1 MSENKKILT
10 VFWYSVIAF
19 AVGLV
24 VIYPVPSSFG
34 LSLPGTAKL
43 MYIILLVIGI
53 GLYITF
59 NDEKLK
65 EFVCIITEFLKGKP
79 ENTAYN
85 AIRIVVLVMI
95 PLLIGW
101 KIYDFKAPKAQS
113 PSGLRIQHPTIPGKY
128 EHLVSPIREPEDEI
142 VKKFIEEEKLGDIS
156 LVAARELLAEKY
168 MDEGRALYQINC
180 RPCHGSMADGAGPMA
195 GGFQLRPIN
204 FTDPGTIATV
214 VESYAFWRVTEGGP
228 VLPSTSTPWDSAMPI
243 WKDDLTDDEKWK
255 IILAEYD
262 TAGVDPRIPGELHE

>member
-1 MSENKKILT
+1 MSKNKMSIS

-19 AVGLV
+19 GVGIVIIYAVPPFFKLT
-24 VIYPVPSSFG
+24 
-34 LSLPGTAKL
+34 LPGTAKL
-43 MYIILLVIGI
+43 MYILLLVIGI
-53 GLYITF
+53 GLYITY

-65 EFVCIITEFLKGKP
+65 EFIRIITEFLRGKP

-85 AIRIVVLVMI
+85 AIRIVILVII

-113 PSGLRIQHPTIPGKY
+113 PTGLRIQHPTIPGKF
-128 EHLVSPIREPEDEI
+128 EHLVNPLREPEDEI
-142 VKKFIEEEKLGDIS
+142 VKKFIEEENMGDIG
-156 LVAARELLAEKY
+156 LGEAREVLAEKY

-180 RPCHGSMADGAGPMA
+180 RPCHGSTANGAGPMA

-214 VESYAFWRVTEGGP
+214 VESYAFWRVAEGGP
-228 VLPSTSTPWDSAMPI
+228 KLPPTSTPWDSAMPV

-255 IILAEYD
+255 IIIAEYD
-262 TAGVDPRIPGELHE
+262 TAGVEPRIPEKLHE

>member
-1 MSENKKILT
+1 MSKNKKSLS
-10 VFWYSVIAF
+10 VFWYSVIAYG
-19 AVGLV
+19 VGIV
-24 VIYPVPSSFG
+24 VIYPVPSFFG
-34 LSLPGTAKL
+34 LTLPGTAKL